1 MTLPDRDGAATPAP
15 ASGHPTEPAQSMTRH
30 VRVADTRPFSSRRIT
45 PIRHDFDTHPLMQL
59 QRLAQLARDLMPTRQ
74 CRFIRSG
81 STRASEFWHDPESPD
96 GRQVDE
102 VFARIEEPGSWIA
115 LYNVETDAAYRAF
128 LDEVVDAMRP
138 LVEPEHPDIFGI
150 SGFVFVSAPPSVT
163 PFHIDRENN
172 IWLQIRGRK
181 SMHAWDHRDRRAVSG
196 TAVEN
201 FIVSRDL
208 SRVRLDDAVMARAR
222 TFEVGPGDGVY
233 WPATTP
239 HMTTTRTDWATPG
252 DGVSISIGV
261 CFYSAST
268 RREARVHQFNR
279 VLRRLR
285 LAPTSPGESAW
296 RDAIKAPLGRAFAT
310 LATRLC
316 GYDAP
321 PGAY

>member
-1 MTLPDRDGAATPAP
+1 
-15 ASGHPTEPAQSMTRH
+15 
-30 VRVADTRPFSSRRIT
+30 
-45 PIRHDFDTHPLMQL
+45 MQL
-59 QRLAQLARDLMPTRQ
+59 PRIAQLAHRLMPTRQ
-74 CRFIRSG
+74 CRFIRPGTTS
-81 STRASEFWHDPESPD
+81 SSEFWHDPQSPD

-102 VFARIEEPGSWIA
+102 VVERIEKSGSWIA
-115 LYNVETDAAYRAF
+115 LYNVETDPDYRGF

-138 LVEPEHPDIFGI
+138 LVEPDHPGIFGI
-150 SGFVFVSAPPSVT
+150 SGFLFVSAPPSVT

-181 SMHAWDHRDRRAVSG
+181 SIHTWDHRDRRAVSAA
-196 TAVEN
+196 AVEN

-208 SRVRLDDAVMARAR
+208 SRVRLDDAVLARGHAV
-222 TFEVGPGDGVY
+222 EVGPGDGLY

-239 HMTTTRTDWATPG
+239 HMTTTRADWVTPG

-261 CFYSAST
+261 CFYSATT
-268 RREARVHQFNR
+268 RRDARVHQLNR

-296 RDAIKAPLGRAFAT
+296 RDAVKAPLGRT
-310 LATRLC
+310 LAALSARFR